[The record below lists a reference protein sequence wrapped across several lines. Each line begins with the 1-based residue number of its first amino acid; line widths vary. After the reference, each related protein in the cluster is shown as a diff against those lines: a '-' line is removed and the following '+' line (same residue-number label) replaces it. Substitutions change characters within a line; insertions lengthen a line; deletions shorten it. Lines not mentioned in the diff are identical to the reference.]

1 MAKVLWFLA
10 TPSNLLPAIGG
21 LGVVLMLTRLR
32 RMGLAL
38 ALLGTFGVLAAGLS
52 PLATLADP
60 AARGALSGLS
70 RRRRRG
76 RRHRGARRRDRGGG
90 IARPRPA
97 DRERGR
103 RAGDRAR
110 RSRPPPSRGEDP
122 VLGRRRRAPDR
133 RAARGRGAVAF
144 RRNPRRRPRAPR
156 PRDPLALDARERGLL
171 PGARQ
176 GAGRGSAG
184 SSSPPAGTC
193 RGRSAPSARPAFR

>member
-10 TPSNLLPAIGG
+10 TPSNLLPA
-21 LGVVLMLTRLR
+21 TRRAR
-32 RMGLAL
+32 RRPDAHAASPDGPRSRAAWHVRRPRGRAL
-38 ALLGTFGVLAAGLS
+38 AARD
-52 PLATLADP
+52 PCDP

-122 VLGRRRRAPDR
+122 VFGRRRRAPDR

-156 PRDPLALDARERGLL
+156 PREPLALDARERALL
-171 PGARQ
+171 PGARR
-176 GAGRGSAG
+176 GRGRGSAG